1 MKSVFKKLINFFF
14 KKIFDNR
21 FGLRIY
27 DLTKLESQKFIRLIK
42 HNEIEIKFSTPS
54 YKTFLRAKTFIKK
67 EPETIDWINSFD
79 ENSIF
84 WDIGA
89 NIGMFSLYAAIK
101 KNANVFSFEPSVFN
115 LETLT
120 KNIQINNLSDQI
132 TLIPNPISDK
142 SGPNMMKYSNL
153 EVGGALSVFKENFG
167 YDGLPID
174 YCYKY
179 SVTGITLDEAHETLS
194 IPLPKYI
201 KIDVDGLEHLI
212 LKGSKKILQ
221 KIESILIETN
231 KNFLSQYEEI
241 TRILKENK
249 FTLRYSALRDDLI
262 MNSNNQGFSKVHN
275 QIWEKL

>member
-14 KKIFDNR
+14 KKIFNNR

-54 YKTFLRAKTFIKK
+54 YKTFLRAKTFTKK
-67 EPETIDWINSFD
+67 EPETIDWINSFE

-212 LKGSKKILQ
+212 LKGSKKVLQ
-221 KIESILIETN
+221 NIESILIETN

-262 MNSNNQGFSKVHN
+262 INSNNQGFSKVHN

>member
-1 MKSVFKKLINFFF
+1 MKSLIKKIIIFFV

-21 FGLRIY
+21 VGIRIY
-27 DLTKLESQKFIRLIK
+27 DLAKLESQNFFRLIK
-42 HNEIEIKFSTPS
+42 HNEVEIKFSTPS
-54 YKTFLRAKTFIKK
+54 YKTFLRAKRFIKK

-79 ENSIF
+79 ENAIF
-84 WDIGA
+84 WDVGA
-89 NIGMFSLYAAIK
+89 NIGMFSLYAALK

-120 KNIQINNLSDQI
+120 KNIQLNNLSDQI

-142 SGPNMMKYSNL
+142 SGPSMMKYSNL

-179 SVTGITLDEAHETLS
+179 SVTGITLDEAHKTLL

-212 LKGSKKILQ
+212 LQGSKKVLHNIDSL
-221 KIESILIETN
+221 LIETN
-231 KNFLSQYEEI
+231 KSFSSQYEEI
-241 TRILKENK
+241 NRIFKENK
-249 FTLRYSALRDDLI
+249 FTLRYSGLINDLTA
-262 MNSNNQGFSKVHN
+262 NHNNVGFAKVHN